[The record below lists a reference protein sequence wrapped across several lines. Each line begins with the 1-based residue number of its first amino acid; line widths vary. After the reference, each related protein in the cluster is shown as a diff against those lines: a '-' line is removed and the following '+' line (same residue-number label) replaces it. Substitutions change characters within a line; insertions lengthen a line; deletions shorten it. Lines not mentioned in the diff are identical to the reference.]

1 MVSAVE
7 EAELTPPLVCTDVID
22 HVPSASV
29 PKSQLV
35 CAVAVKVQVTF
46 AEPAFVA
53 VTVTVLPFVALPTEI
68 VGVLSDVMSSV
79 ADAPLSELLSI
90 SGVAG
95 VDGAAM

>member
-35 CAVAVKVQVTF
+35 CAVAVNVHVTF